1 MHSASAGDGR
11 QTPEQRLRTDVQRFA
26 GCLDALPGKEG
37 PLLALRAGIGAAHP
51 VSLGDAAN
59 RLGISKGHASVLQRR
74 GLREL
79 RAAGRSGACGSG
91 APGSHSPAFL
101 AANASS
107 VPQLQPAVLLASQP
121 TLTSPATLAAPS
133 RVRPARRKR
142 SLGPHGGLGVRR
154 RRSLGRARTPG
165 LVHGVESASGTARY
179 LAAVI
184 VLALLTAA
192 MLVAW
197 RRRESAPA
205 PRLADQAGTAAVW
218 WPPTS
223 DLPEAPSAP
232 PGAAVE
238 VLDPLAPSNLAA
250 GPLQLSAGAAPLAA
264 LEAGTPAPETE
275 APAHDVAEP
284 SLTGPR
290 ATRPV
295 PPAPRPM
302 GVGAAGP
309 ARRHPAAVA
318 AATLVSIGV
327 AMLRSRRRRR

>member
-1 MHSASAGDGR
+1 VHAASAGDGR

-37 PLLALRAGIGAAHP
+37 PLLALRAGIGAPHP

-74 GLREL
+74 GLRQL

-91 APGSHSPAFL
+91 AAGSHSPAFL

-133 RVRPARRKR
+133 RSDRRGGSGR
-142 SLGPHGGLGVRR
+142 SGRTAGSASGVGAVSGG
-154 RRSLGRARTPG
+154 RTPG

-250 GPLQLSAGAAPLAA
+250 GPLQLSAGAAPPAA

-302 GVGAAGP
+302 GVGAAGS

-327 AMLRSRRRRR
+327 ALLRSRRRRR